1 MDFYLSDEL
10 QMMQST
16 VRRLA
21 KEKIAPRA
29 AEIDETCTFP
39 EDIYQAYKETGLL
52 GLDYP
57 EEYGGSG
64 MGTLA
69 LCLAIEEAAKYCCA
83 SGLILLLTKL
93 PGMPILLAGTEE
105 QKQKY
110 LRGICEGTLK
120 GSFCLT
126 EPGAGSDASNI
137 QTTARRK
144 GDYYYLNGS
153 KCFISGSTVADFYT
167 VVAKTDPKAGS
178 KGVSIFVV
186 DRGTPGLSLGK
197 VEKKMG
203 VKGVPMAEVVM
214 EDCEVPAANML
225 GEENK
230 GFRTVMKTL
239 NSVRPV
245 VGARGLG
252 LAEGALQYA
261 VEYTKTRMAFGHPI
275 SEFQGLRW
283 MMAEMAMKIE
293 ASRLL
298 VYRAASLVDEGKI
311 DKETAHLLSV
321 AKATASE
328 TAVSVSNDALQM
340 LGGHG
345 YMMDHPLERHYRDAK
360 QLMIVEGT
368 SQVHREIIS
377 RAIMDGVMT
386 F

>member
-1 MDFYLSDEL
+1 MDFYLSEEL
-10 QMMQST
+10 QMMQNT

-29 AEIDETCTFP
+29 AEVDETATYP
-39 EDIYQAYKETGLL
+39 EDFYQAYKETGLL

-69 LCLAIEEAAKYCCA
+69 LCLAIEEVAKYCCSA
-83 SGLILLLTKL
+83 GLILLLTKL
-93 PGMPILLAGTEE
+93 PGMPILLAGTEA

-120 GSFCLT
+120 ASFCLT

-167 VVAKTDPKAGS
+167 IVAKTDPTAGS

-186 DRGTPGLSLGK
+186 ERGTPGLSLGK

-214 EDCEVPAANML
+214 DDCEVPAVNML

-252 LAEGALQYA
+252 LAEGALAYA
-261 VEYTKTRMAFGHPI
+261 VEYTKTRLAFGHPI
-275 SEFQGLRW
+275 AEFQGLRW
-283 MMAEMAMKIE
+283 MIAEMAMKIE

-311 DKETAHLLSV
+311 DKETAHLL
-321 AKATASE
+321 
-328 TAVSVSNDALQM
+328 
-340 LGGHG
+340 
-345 YMMDHPLERHYRDAK
+345 
-360 QLMIVEGT
+360 
-368 SQVHREIIS
+368 
-377 RAIMDGVMT
+377 
-386 F
+386 